1 MGRRLEGL
9 FNFVERMKWLAGT
22 WSSEGWA
29 TWAKESPWDFPYDQE
44 GYADALGQTW
54 GAVAGAGL
62 AWPMAYR
69 RKGIFW
75 TAYLPFGMQQW
86 GPVGAQANRSA
97 LVLAAAAA
105 IPGRFAKVD
114 VCVHKPTDWQTQS
127 PVWRMKG
134 FRLERW
140 TEKPNYVLD
149 ISGSYEQIH
158 GRFNKQL
165 LRNLKEAKRHAMTL
179 FEHDTPETLYQAFER
194 YQGERYAVPTGFGP
208 AIRQAMYHLLHQ
220 GKGAVWSVYGEGN
233 RFLAGAFFA
242 FSGNR
247 VVLLFSA
254 ISDEGRET
262 QAMAH
267 LLNEFLVFAAG
278 RWTYFDFEGS
288 EAPGLAR
295 FYAGFGAELQPYL
308 RYQRWALL

>member
-1 MGRRLEGL
+1 
-9 FNFVERMKWLAGT
+9 MKWLAGT
-22 WSSEGWA
+22 WTSEEWA
-29 TWAKESPWDFPYDQE
+29 AWVEVSPWDFPYDRE

-54 GAVAGAGL
+54 GAVVGEGYAL
-62 AWPMAYR
+62 PMAYR
-69 RKGIFW
+69 RKGPFW
-75 TAYLPFGMQQW
+75 SAYLPFGMQQW
-86 GPVGAQANRSA
+86 GPVGEKAGDSA
-97 LVLAAAAA
+97 RLLEAVAS
-105 IPGRFAKVD
+105 IPGRFTKVNLHL
-114 VCVHKPTDWQTQS
+114 HKPKDWS
-127 PVWRMKG
+127 NRPSGWAWRG
-134 FRLERW
+134 GRLERW
-140 TEKPNYVLD
+140 TEKPNYVLN
-149 ISGSYEQIH
+149 ISGSYEQVH
-158 GRFNKQL
+158 GGYSKQL

-194 YQGERYAVPTGFGP
+194 YQGPRYQVPEGFGP

-233 RFLAGAFFA
+233 RFLAGAFLA

-254 ISDEGRET
+254 VSEEGRET

-267 LLNEFLVFAAG
+267 LLNEILVFASG

-295 FYAGFGAELQPYL
+295 FYAGFGAELQSYL

>member
-1 MGRRLEGL
+1 
-9 FNFVERMKWLAGT
+9 MKWLAGT
-22 WSSEGWA
+22 WSSEEWA

-44 GYADALGQTW
+44 CYADALGQTW

-69 RKGIFW
+69 RKGMFW
-75 TAYLPFGMQQW
+75 TAYMPFGMQQW

-105 IPGRFAKVD
+105 IPGRFTKVD
-114 VCVHKPTDWQTQS
+114 VCVHKPADWQSQS
-127 PVWRMKG
+127 RAWRWKG
-134 FRLERW
+134 LRLERW

-158 GRFNKQL
+158 SGYSKQL